1 MKISQGQDEK
11 KILINGLEA
20 NYKIQGDGSP
30 LLILHGWGNS
40 SDTWISIQKI
50 LAKKGFK
57 VIVPDLPGFGK
68 SKTPKKSWNVD
79 GYVWWLQ
86 NFIEKTKTKK
96 PLFILGHSFG
106 GRIAIKFSVKYPE
119 KIKSQVLLDSAGIK
133 SNLNFKQKALLL
145 LAKIGSYLF
154 SKKFLIRF
162 EDMAKNIFYKI
173 IREKDY
179 VKLNEVM
186 KGTIK
191 KILNEDLFNFLPNIK
206 TKTLLVWGKQDKTIP
221 IKYAYLMKKKIPNSK
236 LIILPDSGHSPQR
249 DNPKRL
255 AQIIIRFLRP

>member
-1 MKISQGQDEK
+1 MKISQDPDEK
-11 KILINGLEA
+11 KVLIRGLEA

-40 SDTWISIQKI
+40 SDAWIAIQKI
-50 LAKKGFK
+50 LAKREFK

-79 GYVWWLQ
+79 DYVWWLQ
-86 NFIEKTKTKK
+86 SFIEKAKIRK

-119 KIKSQVLLDSAGIK
+119 KIKSQVLLGSAGIK
-133 SNLNFKQKALLL
+133 SNLNFKQKVIFL
-145 LAKIGSYLF
+145 LAKIGNYLF
-154 SKKFLIRF
+154 SKKTLVEFGNIAR
-162 EDMAKNIFYKI
+162 NIFYKI

-179 VKLNEVM
+179 VKLNETM

-191 KILNEDLFNFLPNIK
+191 KILNEDLLGSLPNIK
-206 TKTLLVWGKQDKTIP
+206 TKTLLVWGQQDKMIP
-221 IKYAYLMKKKIPNSK
+221 IKHAYLMKEKIPNSK